1 MKKLMFK
8 LLLPFAFASSYSF
21 ANSIAIPD
29 EYSVSEKD
37 YNLVRNY
44 MVSASLAYTMN
55 TKATVFSLPS
65 DIVDLFKKNEIAALD
80 EWSQTSR
87 IRGKIERITLSNG
100 HPVIELVSP
109 GQAKSP
115 LNYIRLEDTT
125 DNSHIVK
132 ELTKEQEIYSLCSG
146 VKFRQIP
153 TFQYCSFYLN
163 PIEANLEYVGN
174 YFIPQYKDN
183 LIKTVAENRTLPI
196 GALTTRFIGYIMLV
210 GISKDKNDMEKIKSC
225 TPWKKECKSYYESI
239 IVNATKY
246 YADNAKGLADYLE
259 KL

>member
-100 HPVIELVSP
+100 HPVIEL
-109 GQAKSP
+109 
-115 LNYIRLEDTT
+115 
-125 DNSHIVK
+125 
-132 ELTKEQEIYSLCSG
+132 
-146 VKFRQIP
+146 
-153 TFQYCSFYLN
+153 
-163 PIEANLEYVGN
+163 
-174 YFIPQYKDN
+174 
-183 LIKTVAENRTLPI
+183 
-196 GALTTRFIGYIMLV
+196 
-210 GISKDKNDMEKIKSC
+210 
-225 TPWKKECKSYYESI
+225 
-239 IVNATKY
+239 
-246 YADNAKGLADYLE
+246 
-259 KL
+259 